1 MAPGAPGEGRENEPD
16 PCCARGVAALAV
28 AALLGGGG
36 GAALGAA
43 PGCNLAP
50 QLRDLTINQGLGSYT
65 PLAWGKDTLFRLYM
79 SQPSC
84 AASGALI
91 QVTGATLT
99 VGEAAHQDRVR
110 DDTKFGDRPTRRSRP
125 IARRLRSIRPGM

>member
-1 MAPGAPGEGRENEPD
+1 MAMLVTSRPFEAGLRSGL
-16 PCCARGVAALAV
+16 RGVRNGRTHAVVGVVAVLAV

-84 AASGALI
+84 AASGGSDSGHPAPPSLS
-91 QVTGATLT
+91 
-99 VGEAAHQDRVR
+99 GEAAAGAGPL
-110 DDTKFGDRPTRRSRP
+110 TATPNCW
-125 IARRLRSIRPGM
+125 